1 VEGGVMK
8 PCLLCIYLFHSM
20 WKG

>member
-1 VEGGVMK
+1 MK